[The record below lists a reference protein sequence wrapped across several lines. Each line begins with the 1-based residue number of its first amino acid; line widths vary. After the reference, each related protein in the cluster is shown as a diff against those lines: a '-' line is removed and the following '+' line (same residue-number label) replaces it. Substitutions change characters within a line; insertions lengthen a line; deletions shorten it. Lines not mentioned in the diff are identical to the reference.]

1 MKALSKVAKAVQA
14 STTIE
19 IDMKFKRMKAEGID
33 VIGFGMGE
41 PDFNTPENVK
51 QAGIRAIENN
61 LTRYTPAAGTMDVR
75 NAISYRLKEDWGL
88 EYGTDE
94 IVVTG
99 GAKHMVYVVLKTLV
113 NPGDEVILPA
123 PYWVTYYEAIKM
135 VGGVPVILETSAE
148 TDLKITPEFLKE
160 AICPETK
167 CIILNN
173 PSNPSGMMYTKEE
186 LEALAKVCVE
196 EDIYIIA
203 DEIYDKLVFDGQ
215 PFTPIATLGEEVK
228 ERTILINGVS
238 KTYAMTG
245 WRIGYACG
253 PKEIMKVV
261 GNYLSHCMS
270 GTSSIAQAAT
280 VEALTGPQDDVEAMR
295 KEFEARR
302 DYMYARIENIP
313 GVSAIKPPAT
323 FYMFMN
329 IDHFI
334 GKKLYGVPVRDAD
347 DFAALL
353 LDKGLVAVIP
363 GTGFGAPNYVRW
375 SFAVSMETIE
385 KGMDRL
391 EEFLDAAQ
399 AEEIGRF
406 NLDLG
411 FAQSEMAA
419 LEAFINAYRAEYEAE
434 LAAEEA
440 AKAEADAK
448 GGPLS

>member
-1 MKALSKVAKAVQA
+1 MKALSKLAQSVRA

-19 IDMKFKRMKAEGID
+19 IDTKYKRMKADGID

-75 NAISYRLKEDWGL
+75 NAVSYRLKEDWGL
-88 EYGTDE
+88 EYATDE

-99 GAKHMVYVVLKTLV
+99 GAKHMVYVVLKALV

-135 VGGVPVILETSAE
+135 VGGVPVILETTAE
-148 TDLKITPEFLKE
+148 TGLKITPELLKE

-167 CIILNN
+167 AIILNN
-173 PSNPSGMMYTKEE
+173 PSNPSGIMYTKEE
-186 LEALAKVCVE
+186 LEALAQVCVE
-196 EDIYIIA
+196 GDIYIIA

-215 PFTPIATLGEEVK
+215 AFTPIASLGEEVK

-253 PKEIMKVV
+253 RKDIMKVIS
-261 GNYLSHCMS
+261 NYLSHCMS
-270 GTSSIAQAAT
+270 GTASMAQAAA
-280 VEALTGPQDDVEAMR
+280 VEALTGPQDSVEAMR
-295 KEFEARR
+295 QEFQARR

-313 GVSAIKPPAT
+313 GVSAIKSPAT

-329 IDHFI
+329 LDGYI

-347 DFAALL
+347 DFANLL
-353 LDKGLVAVIP
+353 LEKGLVAVVP

-375 SFAVSMETIE
+375 SFAVSMENIE

-391 EEFLDAAQ
+391 EAFLDGAQ
-399 AEEIGRF
+399 AEEIAHF
-406 NLDLG
+406 NFDLDV
-411 FAQSEMAA
+411 AQSEMAA
-419 LEAFINAYRAEYEAE
+419 LEAFIEANRAAYEAE
-434 LAAEEA
+434 LAAEQA
-440 AKAEADAK
+440 AKEAEAK
-448 GGPLS
+448 GDLLS